1 MADELLERLYQ
12 DIKRGRLTAVE
23 EYLDQSGDQNLTNRN
38 GWSLLMAAAFKGSS
52 RILSLLLERK
62 VKLEATN
69 SAGET
74 ALTLAA
80 GGGYIKCVRLL
91 LAHGASVDVR
101 PLSQDLSVFMRYARQ
116 PSEEVNQLLAEAG
129 AACVLTPP

>member
-1 MADELLERLYQ
+1 MADELFERLYQ
-12 DIKRGRLTAVE
+12 DIKHGRLAAVE
-23 EYLDQSGDQNLTNRN
+23 EYLDQDGDQNLTNRN
-38 GWSLLMAAAFKGSS
+38 SWSLLMAAAFKGNS

-62 VKLEATN
+62 ATLEATN

-91 LAHGASVDVR
+91 LANGADVGVR
-101 PLSQDLSVFMRYARQ
+101 PLGQYLSAFIRCARQ

-129 AACVLTPP
+129 ADCVLTPP